1 MKVVVCH
8 MSIFQSQVKFYE
20 VCIWRQMGV
29 VNWRKI
35 AQDNN
40 VCRRVTRDALVQ
52 WSHRRRRHLEA
63 AYSVHVNAT
72 L

>member
-1 MKVVVCH
+1 
-8 MSIFQSQVKFYE
+8 
-20 VCIWRQMGV
+20 MGV

-40 VCRRVTRDALVQ
+40 VCRRATRDALTLLVQ

-63 AYSVHVNAT
+63 ACSVHVNAT